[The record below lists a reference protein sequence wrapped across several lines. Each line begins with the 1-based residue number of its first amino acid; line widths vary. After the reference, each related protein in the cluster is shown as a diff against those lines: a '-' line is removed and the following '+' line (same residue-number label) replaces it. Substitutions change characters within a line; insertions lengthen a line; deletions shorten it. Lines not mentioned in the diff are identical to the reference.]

1 MLYGNV
7 YAINEEK
14 EIAIDT
20 YFQERNRVSS
30 KQDIK
35 AIKTDGLAIEA
46 STSENL
52 CIFLLRPTVCS
63 YNSS

>member
-14 EIAIDT
+14 VIAIDT

-30 KQDIK
+30 KRDIK
-35 AIKTDGLAIEA
+35 AIKTDGLAI
-46 STSENL
+46 
-52 CIFLLRPTVCS
+52 
-63 YNSS
+63 